1 MKNTVPLQMDRR
13 WETANAKPTVL
24 GSTYHVRGVPERN
37 DVVFAA
43 AQRGPGTGS
52 PQRADEAREHILFTE
67 AFNGQNQ
74 PAESHSHHGPLCC
87 RNKVSKHNT
96 SLLSPER
103 LGRVFPR
110 GETGERVQKTAT
122 AREEP
127 TVEKRGSGKI
137 QLKGGAR
144 RSRLLSRVST
154 VGVNCPDP
162 RGRQMTFR

>member
-1 MKNTVPLQMDRR
+1 MLSQQLVVSR
-13 WETANAKPTVL
+13 VL

-37 DVVFAA
+37 NVVFAA

-74 PAESHSHHGPLCC
+74 PAESHSHHGPLCR

-96 SLLSPER
+96 SLLSPKR
-103 LGRVFPR
+103 LGRVFH
-110 GETGERVQKTAT
+110 GETGERVQKRAT
-122 AREEP
+122 AREVP

-137 QLKGGAR
+137 SKF
-144 RSRLLSRVST
+144 ST
-154 VGVNCPDP
+154 VGVNCRDP
-162 RGRQMTFR
+162 RADK